1 MLSSSKVSI
10 FAIAV
15 RFSKISIWII
25 FSLILSACTF
35 SPVYSNPDQNDT
47 AFNLEFA
54 SANTRLEQIV
64 YSELAASFSNS
75 SAIKENL
82 VEVIVSSSNV
92 TPGVR
97 SVGLT
102 GKITVTNIQSSKIV
116 YVGSRTA
123 SATYGASGQSLAN
136 QQAANEASERAARE
150 LAQTIRLTL
159 IGVLSAQSQR

>member
-1 MLSSSKVSI
+1 MLSSSRVNI
-10 FAIAV
+10 FAIAG

-25 FSLILSACTF
+25 LSLILSACSF
-35 SPVYSNPDQNDT
+35 SPVYSNPDQNNT

-75 SAIKENL
+75 SAMKENL
-82 VEVIVSSSNV
+82 VEVIVSSSSVN
-92 TPGVR
+92 PGIG

-102 GKITVTNIQSSKIV
+102 GKITVTNIQSAKIV
-116 YVGSRTA
+116 YAGSRTA
-123 SATYGASGQSLAN
+123 SATYVASGQSLAN

>member
-1 MLSSSKVSI
+1 MLSSSRVSI
-10 FAIAV
+10 FAIV
-15 RFSKISIWII
+15 GRFSKISIWII
-25 FSLILSACTF
+25 LSLVLSACTF
-35 SPVYSNPDQNDT
+35 SPVYSNPDQNNT

-54 SANTRLEQIV
+54 SANSRLEQII

-75 SAIKENL
+75 SAVNKNL
-82 VEVIVSSSNV
+82 VEVIVTSSNV
-92 TPGVR
+92 NPGVG
-97 SVGLT
+97 SVALT
-102 GKITVTNIQSSKIV
+102 GKITITNIQSAKII

-123 SATYGASGQSLAN
+123 SATYGISSQSLAN